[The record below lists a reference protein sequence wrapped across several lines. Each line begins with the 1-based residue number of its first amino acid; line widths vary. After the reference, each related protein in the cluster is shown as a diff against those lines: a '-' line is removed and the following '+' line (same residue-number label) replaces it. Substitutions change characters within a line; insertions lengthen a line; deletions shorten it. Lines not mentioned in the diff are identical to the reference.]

1 MRQLLLIWQ
10 PPGFA
15 SRPVGRA
22 PDHVGLVLLTIYMC
36 LNHLQ
41 NFHVPVYLVKGL
53 RTRMVFTFLNGWR
66 GVGKD
71 YFVTFENYI
80 EIRFQYDQIKVLG
93 TQLALCL
100 QGASVWQSCL
110 QPLRYYFSTVVMF
123 CSLKCPRITKNSI
136 EINLKAY
143 IGWGVFLAASTWK
156 RFVVFV
162 CHLMTLHSNGCC
174 MGFRSQSTEKC
185 LRTCVCVLGGEE
197 RAACQVWEFWTIQSY
212 FQAVFPSWGF
222 RNSKLILRI
231 SVKFLALQWSG
242 LSFL

>member
-1 MRQLLLIWQ
+1 MAQSQIQSFQTPSQDWDFQEPHPTCPTLSGCHSCSGKAYHTL
-10 PPGFA
+10 
-15 SRPVGRA
+15 PVG
-22 PDHVGLVLLTIYMC
+22 HT
-36 LNHLQ
+36 LNSQLPQLPEHL
-41 NFHVPVYLVKGL
+41 
-53 RTRMVFTFLNGWR
+53 RW
-66 GVGKD
+66 
-71 YFVTFENYI
+71 NY
-80 EIRFQYDQIKVLG
+80 E
-93 TQLALCL
+93 TH
-100 QGASVWQSCL
+100 
-110 QPLRYYFSTVVMF
+110 
-123 CSLKCPRITKNSI
+123 
-136 EINLKAY
+136 
-143 IGWGVFLAASTWK
+143 ASTWK

-197 RAACQVWEFWTIQSY
+197 RAACQVWEFWTVQSY